1 MKSRTIGI
9 KDIAKILNISTSTVS
24 RALRDTY
31 DVNPETQKQ
40 VLELAAKL
48 GYKPNIHASA
58 LASGSTRNI
67 VVVIPF
73 ITNYYFS
80 SVISGIQET
89 AYGKGYNIVLLLTND
104 DADREKYLIE
114 NLSISNLDGLLVS
127 IASGTSHTH
136 HFESIINKGVP
147 IVFFDRVPQDLE
159 SSKVIQDDYYG
170 AFRATEYLINKG
182 YRRIAHLSG
191 NLHLL
196 ITQNRLKG
204 YIDALN
210 KYKIR
215 VRPEW
220 IIHSGFSCQHGEEDM
235 DRIFELEE
243 MPNGIF
249 AINDRKA
256 VGAII
261 AIKRK
266 GKTVG
271 KDIGVIGFT
280 NDPISL
286 IVEPSLTTVEEPAFE
301 IGQKSCE
308 LLIKH
313 LNNRHFLPKQIVL
326 SGNLIERDSTKR
338 TVTRQQSV
346 PDL

>member
-1 MKSRTIGI
+1 MSKKEVIRI
-9 KDIAKILNISTSTVS
+9 KDIAQALNLSTSTVS
-24 RALRDTY
+24 RALQDAY
-31 DVNPETQKQ
+31 DVSPDTRRR
-40 VLELAAKL
+40 VLEVASSL

-67 VVVIPF
+67 VVAIPF

-80 SVISGIQET
+80 SVISGIQEM
-89 AYGKGYNIVLLLTND
+89 AYKNRYNIVLLLTND
-104 DADREKYLIE
+104 DTEREKYLIE
-114 NLSISNLDGLLVS
+114 NLAVSNFDGLLVS
-127 IASGTSHTH
+127 IASDTSDTA
-136 HFESIINKGVP
+136 HFQAIIDRGVP
-147 IVFFDRVPQDLE
+147 IVFFDRVPQNPE
-159 SSKVIQDDYYG
+159 SSKVIQNDYEG
-170 AFRATEYLINKG
+170 AFKATEYLIDKG

-191 NLHLL
+191 NTHLL

-204 YIDALN
+204 YLDALN
-210 KYKIR
+210 RHRIP
-215 VRPEW
+215 VRQEW
-220 IIHSGFSCQHGEEDM
+220 IIHSGFSQQHGEEDM
-235 DRIFELEE
+235 LRIFESEE

-256 VGAII
+256 VGAIM
-261 AIKRK
+261 AIKGK
-266 GKTVG
+266 GKIVG

-313 LNNRHFLPKQIVL
+313 IANKNFLPKQIIL
-326 SGNLIERDSTKR
+326 SGNLIERNSTR
-338 TVTRQQSV
+338 RIR
-346 PDL
+346 

>member
-1 MKSRTIGI
+1 MNKKDVIRL
-9 KDIAKILNISTSTVS
+9 KDIAQALNLSTSTVS
-24 RALRDTY
+24 RALQDAYDINPDTRQRIL
-31 DVNPETQKQ
+31 V
-40 VLELAAKL
+40 VASKL

-80 SVISGIQET
+80 SVISGIQEA
-89 AYGKGYNIVLLLTND
+89 AYKNGYNIVLLLTND
-104 DADREKYLIE
+104 DTERERYLIE
-114 NLSISNLDGLLVS
+114 NLAVSNLDGLLVS
-127 IASGTSHTH
+127 IASDTSNTDY
-136 HFESIINKGVP
+136 FQSIINRGVP

-159 SSKVIQDDYYG
+159 SSKVIQDDYHG

-191 NLHLL
+191 NSHLL

-204 YIDALN
+204 YMDALN
-210 KYKIR
+210 KYLIPA
-215 VRPEW
+215 RPEW
-220 IIHSGFSCQHGEEDM
+220 IIHSGFSQQHGEADM
-235 DRIFELEE
+235 LKILESE
-243 MPNGIF
+243 EIPNGVF

-256 VGAII
+256 VGAIM
-261 AIKRK
+261 AIKGK
-266 GKTVG
+266 GKIVG

-308 LLIKH
+308 LLI
-313 LNNRHFLPKQIVL
+313 RHIGNKNFLPKQIIL
-326 SGNLIERDSTKR
+326 SGNLIERNSTKR
-338 TVTRQQSV
+338 IM
-346 PDL
+346 